1 VLSKAQ
7 QDGYS
12 IQRKENAMSIF
23 ISVMVASI
31 LIALLLAGANLLLES
46 FNAEELSNMGVQQK

>member
-1 VLSKAQ
+1 
-7 QDGYS
+7 
-12 IQRKENAMSIF
+12 MSIF